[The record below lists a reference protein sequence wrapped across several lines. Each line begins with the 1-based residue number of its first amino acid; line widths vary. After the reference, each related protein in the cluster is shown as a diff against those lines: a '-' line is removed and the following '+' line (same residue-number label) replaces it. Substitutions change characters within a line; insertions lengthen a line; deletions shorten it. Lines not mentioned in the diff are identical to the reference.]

1 MQWLARIC
9 VRYPVFTWVLV
20 LALSVFGIASIGSL
34 GVDRFPKIDF
44 PAIVVTTV
52 LPGASPEQ
60 IETEVT
66 EIIEEQLNSIAG
78 LDELTSNSYEG
89 FSVVMAR
96 FELEKDV
103 GEASEEVRDRVAR
116 VVSELPDGV
125 DQPRVERIDPD
136 AAPIMMV
143 AVHSTRTPLEV
154 TDFADRVIRR
164 RIESLSGVG
173 GISISG
179 GRDRE
184 IQVIAD
190 PDRLSA
196 VGLTAR
202 DLQRALAAENVEI
215 PGGNVDQGGRT
226 LQLRVAGRIT
236 EPKDFGLIPV
246 AERGGHVIRVSDVA
260 EVRDTGHD
268 PESIATIDGKDVVI
282 LQIRKQSGAN
292 TVAVVEALRER
303 IAEVEKDLPPSYQLE
318 IVRDE
323 SEFIS
328 NSIDAVKEHLVVGGF
343 LAALVVLFFLR
354 NGRSTV
360 IAALAIP
367 TSIVSTFT
375 LIAALGLTLNMI
387 TLLALTLSVGVV
399 IDDAIVVLENIVR
412 FIEEKN
418 YSPRKAAVLATKEI
432 GLAVLA
438 TSLSLVAVFLP
449 IAFMSGIIGRFMGSF
464 GFTMSFAVLVS
475 LFVSFTLTP
484 MLCARWL
491 SGPVSRGHGN
501 NGNDPAENTD
511 RHLVADID
519 ATSPGRAFPEPHGDP
534 LEEDEFA
541 EIDFDPPPGD
551 RKVERETFR
560 AWVKGERTI
569 HDVPGRVV
577 GGGHD
582 EGGRIYRW
590 LEGMYLKLLGAS
602 MRHRWAVALVLVG
615 AMASLVPLVAAVP
628 KNFLPTEDESRF
640 EVTVRAP
647 EGTSLAQTQ
656 LIAERMAR
664 AVRQLPEVDTT
675 VLTVGAP
682 AGDLS
687 GRGPNQASLYV
698 RLVPAQAREVSQDE
712 LIVQVRE
719 TVLPDLTPE
728 DVDVLVNPIAPFG
741 GSGQQAA
748 PVQYI
753 LQGPEIAKLDVYAQ
767 EMLRRVREVEGVSE
781 ASTSLITGRPAY
793 AVSVDRR
800 RAADLGVTISD
811 VANSLR
817 LLVGGLE
824 VTDYSEA
831 GERYEV
837 WVRAPMG
844 ARSRPEQIAKIA
856 VPATGGRTVRLSDV
870 ATITET
876 TGPAVITHFGRERQA
891 TIFINT
897 LPGSSEQDIINALEQ
912 IRVDLDMDPGYRGQ
926 LFGRSRELG
935 RAMQSFLV
943 AVVLSFTFM
952 YLVLAAQFESW
963 LHPVTIM
970 ASLPLTL
977 PFAIFSVLVLG
988 QSMNLYSML
997 GIMVLFGVVKKNSI
1011 LQIDHMR
1018 TLRREGLSRADAVM
1032 VGNRDR
1038 LRPILM
1044 TTIAFV
1050 AGMVPLLL
1058 STGAGSG
1065 TNRAMASVIAGGQT
1079 LSLLLT
1085 LVATP
1090 VIFTWLDDLR
1100 HSRLVALLGRA
1111 LRWPMVTIDR
1121 LVSKKR

>member
-20 LALSVFGIASIGSL
+20 LSLGVFGLASVGGL

-66 EIIEEQLNSIAG
+66 EQIEEQLNSIAG

-89 FSVVMAR
+89 YSVIMAR
-96 FELEKDV
+96 FDLEKEL

-116 VVSELPDGV
+116 VVSELPEGV
-125 DQPRVERIDPD
+125 EQPRVERIDPD

-143 AVHSTRTPLEV
+143 AVRSTRTPLEV
-154 TDFADRVIRR
+154 TDYADRVIRR
-164 RIESLSGVG
+164 RIESLAGVG

-184 IQVIAD
+184 IQIVAD

-202 DLQRALAAENVEI
+202 DLQRALAAENVEV
-215 PGGNVDQGGRT
+215 PGGNVDQGDRT
-226 LQLRVAGRIT
+226 LQLRVEGRIR

-246 AERGGHVIRVSDVA
+246 AERDGHVIRVADVA

-268 PESIATIDGKDVVI
+268 PESIATIDGEDVVI
-282 LQIRKQSGAN
+282 LMIRKQSGAN

-328 NSIDAVKEHLVVGGF
+328 NSINAVKEHLVVGGI

-367 TSIVSTFT
+367 TSIISTFT

-387 TLLALTLSVGVV
+387 TLLALTLSVGIV

-418 YSPRKAAVLATKEI
+418 YSARKAAVLATQEI

-491 SGPVSRGHGN
+491 SGSVRRSDPH
-501 NGNDPAENTD
+501 PAETTD
-511 RHLVADID
+511 RHLVADMD
-519 ATSPGRAFPEPHGDP
+519 ATSPGNPVGDA
-534 LEEDEFA
+534 EEDEYA

-551 RKVERETFR
+551 RATERATYR
-560 AWVKGERTI
+560 AWIRGERTVR
-569 HDVPGRVV
+569 DVPGRVV
-577 GGGHD
+577 GGGHE
-582 EGGRIYRW
+582 EGGRIYRFM
-590 LEGMYLKLLGAS
+590 EAAYLKLLGAS

-615 AMASLVPLVAAVP
+615 SLASLVPLVQAVP
-628 KNFLPTEDESRF
+628 KNFLPNEDESRF

-664 AVRQLPEVDTT
+664 AVRKIPEVDTT

-698 RLVPAQAREVSQDE
+698 RMIPAQEREISQDE
-712 LIVQVRE
+712 LIVQIRE
-719 TVLPDLTPE
+719 DVLPELTPE
-728 DVDVLVNPIAPFG
+728 GVDVLINPIAPFG

-748 PVQYI
+748 PVQYLI
-753 LQGPEIAKLDVYAQ
+753 SGPDIDKLDVYTKD
-767 EMLRRVREVEGVSE
+767 MLERVREVEGVSE

-793 AVSVDRR
+793 AVRVDRR
-800 RAADLGVTISD
+800 RAADLGVTIAD
-811 VANSLR
+811 VANALR
-817 LLVGGLE
+817 LLVGGVE
-824 VTDYSEA
+824 VTDYSES

-856 VPATGGRTVRLSDV
+856 VPATGGRTVRLSDI

-876 TGPAVITHFGRERQA
+876 TGPAVITHFGRERQS

-897 LPGSSEQDIINALEQ
+897 LPGSSEQDIIDALER
-912 IRVDLDMDPGYRGQ
+912 IRVELDMDPGYRGQ
-926 LFGRSRELG
+926 LYGRSRELG
-935 RAMQSFLV
+935 RAVESFIV

-1018 TLRREGLSRADAVM
+1018 TLRRKGLSRADAVM

-1050 AGMVPLLL
+1050 AGMVPLLM

-1090 VIFTWLDDLR
+1090 VIFTWLDDVR
-1100 HSRLVALLGRA
+1100 HSRVVAFLGRA
-1111 LRWPMVTIDR
+1111 VTWPFTALDR
-1121 LVSKKR
+1121 LVSRRG

>member
-20 LALSVFGIASIGSL
+20 LSLSVFGIASIGGL

-66 EIIEEQLNSIAG
+66 EQIEEQLNSIAG

-96 FELEKDV
+96 FDLEKDV

-116 VVSELPDGV
+116 VVSELPEGV
-125 DQPRVERIDPD
+125 DPPRVERIDPD

-154 TDFADRVIRR
+154 TDYADRVIRR
-164 RIESLSGVG
+164 RIESLAGVG

-184 IQVIAD
+184 IQIVAD

-215 PGGNVDQGGRT
+215 PGGNVDQGDRT
-226 LQLRVAGRIT
+226 LQLRVEGRIR

-246 AERGGHVIRVSDVA
+246 AERGGHVIRVADVA
-260 EVRDTGHD
+260 DVRDTGHD
-268 PESIATIDGKDVVI
+268 PESIATINGEDVVI

-303 IAEVEKDLPPSYQLE
+303 IAEVEQDLPPSYRLE

-328 NSIDAVKEHLVVGGF
+328 NSINAVKEHLVVGGI

-387 TLLALTLSVGVV
+387 TLLALTLSVGIV

-412 FIEEKN
+412 FIEEKG

-464 GFTMSFAVLVS
+464 GFTMSFAVIVS

-491 SGPVSRGHGN
+491 SGSVRPRDPH
-501 NGNDPAENTD
+501 PAETTD
-511 RHLVADID
+511 RHLVSDVD
-519 ATSPGRAFPEPHGDP
+519 ATSPGRSLGEA
-534 LEEDEFA
+534 EEDEYA

-551 RKVERETFR
+551 RATERATFR
-560 AWVKGERTI
+560 AWTRGERTV
-569 HDVPGRVV
+569 HDVPGRVS
-577 GGGHD
+577 GGGHE
-582 EGGRIYRW
+582 EGGWLYR
-590 LEGMYLKLLGAS
+590 LVERMYLRLLGAS

-615 AMASLVPLVAAVP
+615 SLGSLVPLVAAVP
-628 KNFLPTEDESRF
+628 KNFLPNEDESRF
-640 EVTVRAP
+640 EVTLRAP

-656 LIAERMAR
+656 LLGERMAR
-664 AVRQLPEVDTT
+664 AVRQLPQVDTT

-687 GRGPNQASLYV
+687 GRTANQASLYV
-698 RLVPAQAREVSQDE
+698 RLIPAQDREISQDE
-712 LIVQVRE
+712 LIVQIRE
-719 TVLPDLTPE
+719 DVLPPLTPE
-728 DVDVLVNPIAPFG
+728 GVEVLVNPIAPFG

-748 PVQYI
+748 PVQYLI
-753 LQGPEIAKLDVYAQ
+753 SGPDISKLDVYTK
-767 EMLRRVREVEGVSE
+767 EMLERVREVPGVSE

-793 AVSVDRR
+793 AVRVDRR

-817 LLVGGLE
+817 LLVGGVE

-844 ARSRPEQIAKIA
+844 SRSRPEQIAKIA
-856 VPATGGRTVRLSDV
+856 VPATGGRTVRLSDI

-876 TGPAVITHFGRERQA
+876 TGPAVITHFGRERQS

-897 LPGSSEQDIINALEQ
+897 LPGSSEQDIINALES
-912 IRVDLDMDPGYRGQ
+912 IRVELDMDAGYRGQ
-926 LFGRSRELG
+926 LYGRSRELG

-943 AVVLSFTFM
+943 AVILSFTFM

-1018 TLRREGLSRADAVM
+1018 TLRRKGLSRADAVM

-1100 HSRLVALLGRA
+1100 HSRVVALLGRA
-1111 LRWPMVTIDR
+1111 VRWPFTALDR
-1121 LVSKKR
+1121 LVSRRG